1 MKTLIKKL
9 LPKRFLSSYH
19 FLFAWFA
26 NVLFRIPSKKLIII
40 GITGTKGKTSVANFV
55 WSVLQKNGIK
65 TGIISTANIRIGDRE
80 EENTMH
86 MTMPGRFFVQ
96 KTLKRMVDN
105 KCEVAIVETTSQG
118 IVQFRHIGVR
128 YDIAIFTNLT
138 PEHIESHGSFENYKK
153 AKGEMFKMVSRY
165 PNKRWRGREIEKTI
179 IANADDENS
188 LFYLNFD
195 AQKKLTY
202 SVARDSDAKAE
213 HLLVKEKGVLFD
225 VDKSKFTLSL
235 AGEFNVYNALPAVLV
250 GRLFNLS
257 DEQVASGLVSLGG
270 IAGRMEEVA
279 CNKGFQVFV
288 DYAHEPAGLESV
300 IKSANK
306 LKKEG
311 GRSIVLLGAAGGG
324 RDKARRPIMGKVAG
338 SFADIVVVSDDEPYE
353 EDPLEIL
360 NAVKQGALEAGKVE
374 GSDLFVISDRREGVK
389 KALQVAKEGDVVVFT
404 GLGHQKIRVV
414 GKQEIPWVEK
424 EVVKEELAKF

>member
-1 MKTLIKKL
+1 M
-9 LPKRFLSSYH
+9 
-19 FLFAWFA
+19 
-26 NVLFRIPSKKLIII
+26 LFRIPSKKLIII

-80 EENTMH
+80 EGNTMH

-96 KTLKRMVDN
+96 KTLKRMVDSE
-105 KCEVAIVETTSQG
+105 CEVAIVETTSQG

-188 LFYLNFD
+188 SFYLNFD

-202 SVARDSDAKAE
+202 SVAHDSDAKAE
-213 HLLVKEKGVLFD
+213 HVLVEEKGVLFD
-225 VDKSKFTLSL
+225 VGKSKFTLSL

-257 DEQVASGLVSLGG
+257 DEQIASGLVSLGG
-270 IAGRMEEVA
+270 IAGRMEEIS
-279 CNKGFQVFV
+279 CNKGFRVFV

-311 GRSIVLLGAAGGG
+311 GRSIVLLGAAGGVAYKFYKG
-324 RDKARRPIMGKVAG
+324 DYRKTIEECRAEAIKLSWRD
-338 SFADIVVVSDDEPYE
+338 
-353 EDPLEIL
+353 
-360 NAVKQGALEAGKVE
+360 
-374 GSDLFVISDRREGVK
+374 
-389 KALQVAKEGDVVVFT
+389 
-404 GLGHQKIRVV
+404 
-414 GKQEIPWVEK
+414 
-424 EVVKEELAKF
+424 